1 MKNICQLTDEILV
14 KLYEDG
20 NNQAFEILLS
30 RYKSKVYTYI
40 YLIVRNKELTE
51 DIFQETFIKAYLNI
65 RSFQGISAFS
75 TWLYRIAY
83 NTFYDSVRAKRYHD
97 ELNITELDKKYSTE
111 IDYSSEKNDIFAAL
125 KYLRKDEQTAIL
137 LCYMEDK
144 THKEIAK
151 IMNIPLGTVKT
162 NILKGK
168 EKMGKYLTQAGYGN

>member
-1 MKNICQLTDEILV
+1 MNRAEDMLWVSQVVIADDRRAFDRLVQKYQSPIRRFLQNLTMGDT
-14 KLYEDG
+14 
-20 NNQAFEILLS
+20 ALS
-30 RYKSKVYTYI
+30 DD
-40 YLIVRNKELTE
+40 LA
-51 DIFQETFIKAYLNI
+51 QETFIKAYLNI

-97 ELNITELDKKYSTE
+97 ELNIVELDKKYSTE